1 MHLGK
6 SAKSRVSDV
15 IRRAELGDPRM
26 VRRAVALAETLSNA
40 PNKSLPKVW
49 STPAELEA
57 AYRFLR
63 NPRTHFEA
71 LMGAVQESTRERAL
85 EKKRILAIHDTTD
98 VTCPAADPD
107 EVGYLQTG
115 QPGFYVHHALVVA
128 ADDVIS
134 PLGMLW
140 SQLWGRAQRSLKR
153 GTNLPGSALAKLEVR
168 ESDRWLEGVSE
179 ATAWAEGCEQVI
191 HVMDR
196 EADNY
201 RLFEH
206 LRQLGTDFIIRLRHD
221 RRVDDGSLTEAL
233 YDAPVKLCRTV
244 PLTRRRAKTMPSY
257 THQGRDARKA
267 KLVVRSATIE
277 ILPPNYMSD
286 SEPLELNVVQ
296 VLEED
301 PPKGEEPIAWVLA
314 TSLPVKTKAQVAT
327 VLDFYRARWLI
338 EEFHKALK
346 TGCMF
351 EKRQLESFESIT
363 TLLALCYPIAC
374 EILRLRSHARTTNVL
389 ASAVMRSSLLKCLQ
403 LHPKARPLSDA
414 ATLEEALAVIAGL
427 GGHIKQNGPPGWQTI
442 GAGYTELQAF
452 ERGWLAATGA
462 RDL

>member
-1 MHLGK
+1 MYLGK
-6 SAKSRVSDV
+6 SAKSRVSAV
-15 IRRAELGDPRM
+15 ARRAELGDPRM
-26 VRRAVALAETLSNA
+26 VRRAVALISALAEA
-40 PNKSLPKVW
+40 PNKSLPKIW
-49 STPAELEA
+49 TTPAELEA

-63 NPRTHFEA
+63 NPRTEFEA
-71 LMGAVQESTRERAL
+71 LMGAFQQVTREHVLA
-85 EKKRILAIHDTTD
+85 KKRILAIHDTTD
-98 VTCPAADPD
+98 VTCPAAEPD

-115 QPGFYVHHALVVA
+115 QPGFYVHHALAVA
-128 ADDVIS
+128 TDDVTS

-140 SQLWGRAQRSLKR
+140 SQLWGRAQRTTKR
-153 GTNLPGSALAKLEVR
+153 ASNMPGSALAKLEER

-179 ATAWAEGCEQVI
+179 TTAWAQGCEQVI

-206 LRQLGTDFIIRLRHD
+206 LRQLGTDFIIRMRHD
-221 RRVDDGSLTEAL
+221 RRLDDGVLTEAL
-233 YDAPVKLCRTV
+233 YDAPVKLCRVV
-244 PLTRRRAKTMPSY
+244 PLSRRRAKTMPSY
-257 THQGRDARKA
+257 THQGRDAREA
-267 KLVVRSATIE
+267 KLVVRSATVE
-277 ILPPNYMSD
+277 ILPPNYMTD
-286 SEPLELNVVQ
+286 SEPIELNVVQ

-351 EKRQLESFESIT
+351 EKRHLESFESLT

-374 EILRLRSHARTTNVL
+374 EILRLRSHARRTNVL
-389 ASAVMRSSLLKCLQ
+389 ASAVMRPSLLKCLR
-403 LHPKARPLSDA
+403 LHPKSRPLSQEPSV
-414 ATLEEALAVIAGL
+414 EEALAVIAGL
-427 GGHIKQNGPPGWQTI
+427 GGHIKHNGPPGWQTI
-442 GAGYTELQAF
+442 AAGYMEILAF
-452 ERGWLAATGA
+452 ERGWLAAMA
-462 RDL
+462 AKNL